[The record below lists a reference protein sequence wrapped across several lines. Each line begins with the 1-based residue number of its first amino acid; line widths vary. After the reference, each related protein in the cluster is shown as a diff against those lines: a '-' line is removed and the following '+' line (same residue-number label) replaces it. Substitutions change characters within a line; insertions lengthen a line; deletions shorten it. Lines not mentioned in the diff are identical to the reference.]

1 MRRPTV
7 TISLLVAAVAA
18 GVAALVVGAPQAHSD
33 VAQNEQCRPDGLYR
47 TPNVDVPYCAAYDTN
62 GREKMG
68 TDHPRR
74 IIGYF
79 TGWRTGKDGTPAYL
93 ASDIPWS
100 KVTHI
105 NYAFAH
111 MDGQNRI
118 SVGNPTAANND
129 HT

>member
-1 MRRPTV
+1 MPSRVRTSA
-7 TISLLVAAVAA
+7 TISLV
-18 GVAALVVGAPQAHSD
+18 VAALVAALTVLVIGAPPARSD

-47 TPNVDVPYCAAYDTN
+47 TPGVDVPYCLAYDTA

-68 TDHPRR
+68 ADHPRR

-79 TGWRTGKDGTPAYL
+79 TGWRHGKDGTPAYL

-111 MDGQNRI
+111 ID
-118 SVGNPTAANND
+118 T
-129 HT
+129 